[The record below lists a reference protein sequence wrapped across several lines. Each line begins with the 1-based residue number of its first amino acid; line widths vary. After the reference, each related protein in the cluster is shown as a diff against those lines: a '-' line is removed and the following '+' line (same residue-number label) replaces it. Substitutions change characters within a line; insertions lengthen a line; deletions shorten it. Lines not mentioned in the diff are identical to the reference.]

1 MNGRRGGRGALAG
14 VVALGVV
21 VGLVLGT
28 AAPAAAHSVSGVSS
42 TNYLTTLEGI
52 TPETPGI
59 EARVVEK
66 GSRIELTNTNEADVV
81 VLGYEDEPYL
91 RIGPDGVFENQRSP
105 ATYLNQDR
113 TGSQSGGENADPEA
127 PPEWE
132 RLSSGQT
139 ARWHD
144 HRIHWMGANVDR
156 PDRRV
161 VVEDE
166 WVIPLRYEG
175 DRIEVTGQLLWV
187 PGPSSL
193 PWYLLIAGLVALG
206 AFVGGR
212 RWWGRGLAA
221 LLGAL
226 IVIDLVHVIGILGA
240 RAGGPDL
247 ASLGSNLLYSLV
259 AWVVGGVAVS
269 MLLREKRDGL
279 FAAIFAAVLIAVF
292 GGLQDLGV
300 LRHSQ
305 VPFAWAED
313 LARLFVAASVGLG
326 AGVTVGAVISLVR
339 LGAFTVAKGPPL
351 ATAGGPAV
359 TGGQGAAEARPDDA
373 ASGDEAPDPV
383 EDRPEPTG

>member
-1 MNGRRGGRGALAG
+1 MNARHRGAAALG
-14 VVALGVV
+14 GLVVALGLV
-21 VGLVLGT
+21 VGT
-28 AAPAAAHSVSGVSS
+28 AGPAAAHNVSGVSS
-42 TNYLTTLEGI
+42 TNYLTTLEAV

-59 EARVVEK
+59 AVRVVEK

-91 RIGPDGVFENQRSP
+91 RIGPEGVFENQRSP
-105 ATYLNQDR
+105 ATYLNRDR
-113 TGSQSGGENADPEA
+113 TGSQSGGENADPDA

-144 HRIHWMGANVDR
+144 HRIHWMGSSVDR
-156 PDRRV
+156 PDRRL

-175 DRIEVTGQLLWV
+175 DRIEVTGQLLWI
-187 PGPSSL
+187 PGPSPL

-206 AFVGGR
+206 AFVGSR

-221 LLGAL
+221 LLGVL
-226 IVIDLVHVIGILGA
+226 IVTDLVHVIGILGA

-313 LARLFVAASVGLG
+313 LARLFVAVSVGLG
-326 AGVTVGAVISLVR
+326 AGVTVGAVVAVVR
-339 LGAFTVAKGPPL
+339 LGTFRVAVRPPL
-351 ATAGGPAV
+351 ATAAGPSVAA
-359 TGGQGAAEARPDDA
+359 GQGAEEVDA
-373 ASGDEAPDPV
+373 ADQDPGGESRAV
-383 EDRPEPTG
+383 DEDRPEPTR